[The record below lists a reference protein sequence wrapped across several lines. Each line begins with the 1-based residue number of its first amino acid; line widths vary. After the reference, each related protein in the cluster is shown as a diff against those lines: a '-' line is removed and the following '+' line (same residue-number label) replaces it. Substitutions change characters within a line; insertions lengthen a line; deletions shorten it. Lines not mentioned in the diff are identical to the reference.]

1 MDRASREEGTDPSAN
16 FVDGIRER
24 LGEVSEMEL
33 AEPTEP
39 DDGEAA
45 RVRGV
50 AEEAREAAQEVAEE
64 AREERELA
72 RELREL
78 AREAEEERELAGVE
92 RELDREEREVERE
105 ERELEREVAREVRE
119 LEREVRERR
128 EAVREARERREA
140 VREALA
146 AVTEGGA
153 RPTQEVMNLMIYR
166 AVNPVNEDD
175 DDDSS
180 LDDHGDSGDDN
191 EEEEDE
197 EANNEDM
204 EAMEARA
211 ARDAEMAEE
220 GEIVMTDEGD
230 MLDDDTDDDDID
242 EDDDDD
248 DVSDD
253 DSENDYNEFE
263 DPHYN
268 EQRRSVLR
276 VASAI
281 AAGPLDDWSAVKGA
295 QVHEEAK
302 YLVDNACSTY
312 RLPSGNYELFPVI
325 TLFLWCIKNNGHHDS
340 TVGSDRHPLERAP
353 YYSNFSPLPFPATIL
368 SLLTCC
374 LYPRPGAPFESSQSH
389 PFHPPPIT
397 PACHAPGAATLSWLA
412 LARCCDTLV
421 AGPGPV
427 ASTCAAESSASGS
440 APAFPQQP
448 PLLSPPHSR
457 SSPSSS
463 PSSSSAG
470 PPPPPPFFQEV
481 ICTVQR
487 MVTLYSTARRE
498 VVAVTSLPSEP
509 YSVDRFGDVVV
520 AGCYGTV
527 CLYLIRRELVKKTAG
542 WSKDGAPELTTA
554 SHPAHHH
561 HHHYQPQQQQ
571 RGVKGAAGAAA
582 AEEEEEE
589 RVWFEAAGMVG
600 GFESSLIGSS
610 MCNSVRFGTVG
621 NWVRMLVAHQNGYLY
636 LFTLPP
642 PFQPATARHVGR
654 SDWVFG
660 AQSLEDARQMALEAR
675 CRTSQEGLG
684 SGEAAKDEGEGTRH
698 AIVTAATATASATAS
713 AAPAAAATA
722 AATAYGGDNAGL
734 DLSVSAEGSEGR
746 AASAT
751 AATAAA
757 TAYGG
762 GSAGLDLSMGAEGSE
777 GRAASATAAAVASA
791 AAAAV
796 VPAHYPA
803 GSVPL
808 SVKLNL
814 RDLTTVDMPTSAP
827 VTIRSAPA
835 GGLVRTSARLVN
847 AIGPFPMPLNFA
859 LVSPNGEWIA
869 VIGDLAAVC
878 VLDRASGF
886 RVSGMASRRIP
897 VASIGAAHG
906 CQYLAWNPSSSL
918 LAVSSDSLEAVYLWG
933 VSRTSQPRASEAA
946 AEPSPLKA
954 RPFTRASAAAA
965 AAAAAQQLPSAAT
978 ATAGSAA
985 VPSAAS
991 AEAPAAPAV
1000 QLTPLVKLEQAFQS
1014 PPLALQ
1020 FDCFN
1025 PHLLLVV
1032 ERCRAVHAVDVRAP
1046 HARQQI
1052 QVHRQPSSE
1061 VEEQREDAREDGRW
1075 VVALEGLPTTAV
1087 PHAATAAAARAA
1099 DDADAATAAAA
1110 RAANAAD
1117 AATAAAARAAAGG
1130 AGAAPAAGGTRAA
1143 AGAAAAAAGAA
1154 AAVAGA
1160 VSAAAGAA
1168 RAVDGAGRAAGAAV
1182 AARATVGGVV
1192 GGMVDVA
1199 QDQLRRRLQQLE
1211 QLLQRR
1217 NQPPVSD
1224 VVGLAAYHHP
1234 GVLVSTET
1242 AVFQYPRMGAWSPGS
1257 HRLYPKRFKEVV
1269 RLLLMGHYATGQ
1281 WDYSV
1286 AADSHS
1292 SQAQSDSHSSQ
1303 AQSDSRYL
1311 WLLPLEVLLQ
1321 IIGHAATPLCMW
1333 ISDA

>member
-1 MDRASREEGTDPSAN
+1 
-16 FVDGIRER
+16 
-24 LGEVSEMEL
+24 
-33 AEPTEP
+33 
-39 DDGEAA
+39 
-45 RVRGV
+45 
-50 AEEAREAAQEVAEE
+50 
-64 AREERELA
+64 
-72 RELREL
+72 
-78 AREAEEERELAGVE
+78 
-92 RELDREEREVERE
+92 
-105 ERELEREVAREVRE
+105 
-119 LEREVRERR
+119 
-128 EAVREARERREA
+128 
-140 VREALA
+140 
-146 AVTEGGA
+146 
-153 RPTQEVMNLMIYR
+153 
-166 AVNPVNEDD
+166 
-175 DDDSS
+175 
-180 LDDHGDSGDDN
+180 
-191 EEEEDE
+191 
-197 EANNEDM
+197 
-204 EAMEARA
+204 
-211 ARDAEMAEE
+211 
-220 GEIVMTDEGD
+220 
-230 MLDDDTDDDDID
+230 
-242 EDDDDD
+242 
-248 DVSDD
+248 
-253 DSENDYNEFE
+253 
-263 DPHYN
+263 
-268 EQRRSVLR
+268 
-276 VASAI
+276 
-281 AAGPLDDWSAVKGA
+281 
-295 QVHEEAK
+295 
-302 YLVDNACSTY
+302 
-312 RLPSGNYELFPVI
+312 
-325 TLFLWCIKNNGHHDS
+325 
-340 TVGSDRHPLERAP
+340 
-353 YYSNFSPLPFPATIL
+353 
-368 SLLTCC
+368 
-374 LYPRPGAPFESSQSH
+374 
-389 PFHPPPIT
+389 
-397 PACHAPGAATLSWLA
+397 
-412 LARCCDTLV
+412 CCDTLV

-440 APAFPQQP
+440 APASASFPQQP

-542 WSKDGAPELTTA
+542 WTKDGAPELTTA

-654 SDWVFG
+654 SDWVCG

-791 AAAAV
+791 AAAAA

-869 VIGDLAAVC
+869 VVGDLAAVC

-897 VASIGAAHG
+897 LASIGAAHG

-918 LAVSSDSLEAVYLWG
+918 LAVSSDTLEAVYLWG

-1061 VEEQREDAREDGRW
+1061 AEEQREDAREDGRW

-1154 AAVAGA
+1154 AAVVGA
-1160 VSAAAGAA
+1160 VSAATGAA

-1192 GGMVDVA
+1192 GGMVDAA

-1242 AVFQYPRMGAWSPGS
+1242 TVFQYPRMGAWSPAS

-1292 SQAQSDSHSSQ
+1292 SQAQSDS
-1303 AQSDSRYL
+1303 RYL

>member
-1 MDRASREEGTDPSAN
+1 
-16 FVDGIRER
+16 
-24 LGEVSEMEL
+24 MEL

-78 AREAEEERELAGVE
+78 AREAEEERELAGEE
-92 RELDREEREVERE
+92 RELEQEEREVERE
-105 ERELEREVAREVRE
+105 ERELEREEREVAREVRE

-153 RPTQEVMNLMIYR
+153 RPTQEVVNLMIYR
-166 AVNPVNEDD
+166 AVNPMNEDND

-180 LDDHGDSGDDN
+180 LDDHGDSGDDS

-211 ARDAEMAEE
+211 ARDARDAEMAEE

-248 DVSDD
+248 DSDD

-268 EQRRSVLR
+268 ERRRSVLR

-281 AAGPLDDWSAVKGA
+281 AAAPVDDWGAVKGA
-295 QVHEEAK
+295 EVHEEAK
-302 YLVDNACSTY
+302 YLLDNTCSTY
-312 RLPSGNYELFPVI
+312 RLPSGV
-325 TLFLWCIKNNGHHDS
+325 CHH
-340 TVGSDRHPLERAP
+340 
-353 YYSNFSPLPFPATIL
+353 
-368 SLLTCC
+368 
-374 LYPRPGAPFESSQSH
+374 Q
-389 PFHPPPIT
+389 
-397 PACHAPGAATLSWLA
+397 
-412 LARCCDTLV
+412 CCDTLV

-427 ASTCAAESSASGS
+427 ASAYAAHSSARDDA
-440 APAFPQQP
+440 APAP
-448 PLLSPPHSR
+448 PSLSH
-457 SSPSSS
+457 SPSSA
-463 PSSSSAG
+463 PSSSAA
-470 PPPPPPFFQEV
+470 PPPTPPFSQEI

-527 CLYLIRRELVKKTAG
+527 CFYLIRREVAKKTAG
-542 WSKDGAPELTTA
+542 WTKDGAPERT

-571 RGVKGAAGAAA
+571 SGIKGAAGAAVA
-582 AEEEEEE
+582 EEEEEEEEEE

-636 LFTLPP
+636 VFTLPP
-642 PFQPATARHVGR
+642 PFQPATSRHVGR
-654 SDWVFG
+654 SDWVFS
-660 AQSLEDARQMALEAR
+660 AQSLEDARQMALESR
-675 CRTSQEGLG
+675 CRTSQEGSE
-684 SGEAAKDEGEGTRH
+684 SGEPGKEVGEGTRR
-698 AIVTAATATASATAS
+698 AAAAGGAPDPAATAAAAATTA
-713 AAPAAAATA
+713 AAAATA
-722 AATAYGGDNAGL
+722 A
-734 DLSVSAEGSEGR
+734 V
-746 AASAT
+746 
-751 AATAAA
+751 

-762 GSAGLDLSMGAEGSE
+762 GSAGLDLSMSAAEGSE

-791 AAAAV
+791 AAAAA

-808 SVKLNL
+808 NVKINL

-897 VASIGAAHG
+897 VASRNTRGAAHG

-918 LAVSSDSLEAVYLWG
+918 LAVSSDSLKAVYVWG
-933 VSRTSQPRASEAA
+933 VSRISQPRASEAA
-946 AEPSPLKA
+946 AEPSPSKA

-965 AAAAAQQLPSAAT
+965 AAAAAVAAAAQQLPSGT
-978 ATAGSAA
+978 AS
-985 VPSAAS
+985 SRS
-991 AEAPAAPAV
+991 AEPAAAPAV
-1000 QLTPLVKLEQAFQS
+1000 QLMPLVKLDQAFQS

-1032 ERCRAVHAVDVRAP
+1032 ERCSAVHAVDVRAP

-1052 QVHRQPSSE
+1052 QVHRQPSSQE
-1061 VEEQREDAREDGRW
+1061 EEQRQQREEAREDG
-1075 VVALEGLPTTAV
+1075 L
-1087 PHAATAAAARAA
+1087 
-1099 DDADAATAAAA
+1099 
-1110 RAANAAD
+1110 
-1117 AATAAAARAAAGG
+1117 
-1130 AGAAPAAGGTRAA
+1130 
-1143 AGAAAAAAGAA
+1143 
-1154 AAVAGA
+1154 
-1160 VSAAAGAA
+1160 
-1168 RAVDGAGRAAGAAV
+1168 

-1192 GGMVDVA
+1192 GGMVDAA
-1199 QDQLRRRLQQLE
+1199 QDQLRRRLHQLE

-1224 VVGLAAYHHP
+1224 VVGLAAYFHP

-1242 AVFQYPRMGAWSPGS
+1242 TVFQVSVSVAGERERCWYWDALSRHVLSGMQRNQPPVSKVVGLAAYFHPGVLVSTETTVFQRNQPPVSKVVGLAAYFHPGVLVSTETTVFQVSVSVAGERERCWYWDALSRHVLSGMQRNQPPVSKVVGLAAYFHPGVLVSTETTVFQYPRMGAWTPAS
-1257 HRLYPKRFKEVV
+1257 HHLYPKRFREVV
-1269 RLLLMGHYATGQ
+1269 RLLLLGHYSTGQ
-1281 WDYSV
+1281 WDYGA
-1286 AADSHS
+1286 AADDHS
-1292 SQAQSDSHSSQ
+1292 SQS
-1303 AQSDSRYL
+1303 QSDSRYL

-1321 IIGHAATPLCMW
+1321 VIGHAATPLSVW

>member
-1 MDRASREEGTDPSAN
+1 
-16 FVDGIRER
+16 
-24 LGEVSEMEL
+24 MEL

-39 DDGEAA
+39 DDGEVA
-45 RVRGV
+45 RGRGE
-50 AEEAREAAQEVAEE
+50 AEEAREV
-64 AREERELA
+64 
-72 RELREL
+72 
-78 AREAEEERELAGVE
+78 AREAGEER
-92 RELDREEREVERE
+92 D
-105 ERELEREVAREVRE
+105 LE
-119 LEREVRERR
+119 R
-128 EAVREARERREA
+128 EAVREARESAREAAREATREARELGREIREARVVARELREAREATREVREA
-140 VREALA
+140 VGETLA

-153 RPTQEVMNLMIYR
+153 RSTQELLNMIYR
-166 AVNPVNEDD
+166 AVNPVNPVNLVNPENAD

-180 LDDHGDSGDDN
+180 LDDHGDSGDDS

-197 EANNEDM
+197 EANNGDM
-204 EAMEARA
+204 EVMEARA
-211 ARDAEMAEE
+211 ARAARDAAMAEE

-248 DVSDD
+248 DDSDD
-253 DSENDYNEFE
+253 DSEDEYNEFE

-268 EQRRSVLR
+268 ERRRSVLR

-281 AAGPLDDWSAVKGA
+281 AAAPVDDWSAVKGA

-312 RLPSGNYELFPVI
+312 CLPSGV
-325 TLFLWCIKNNGHHDS
+325 CHH
-340 TVGSDRHPLERAP
+340 
-353 YYSNFSPLPFPATIL
+353 
-368 SLLTCC
+368 
-374 LYPRPGAPFESSQSH
+374 Q
-389 PFHPPPIT
+389 
-397 PACHAPGAATLSWLA
+397 
-412 LARCCDTLV
+412 CCDTLV

-427 ASTCAAESSASGS
+427 ASTCAAQSSPRDDA
-440 APAFPQQP
+440 APAPA
-448 PLLSPPHSR
+448 SPSHSH
-457 SSPSSS
+457 SPSSA
-463 PSSSSAG
+463 PSSSSA
-470 PPPPPPFFQEV
+470 PPPPPPFSQEI

-542 WSKDGAPELTTA
+542 WTQDGAPERTTA

-561 HHHYQPQQQQ
+561 HHHYQPQQPLS
-571 RGVKGAAGAAA
+571 RGKGAAGAAA
-582 AEEEEEE
+582 AEEEEEEEEEEE

-675 CRTSQEGLG
+675 CRTSQGGLENSEAG
-684 SGEAAKDEGEGTRH
+684 KQEGEALRRA
-698 AIVTAATATASATAS
+698 VAAGD
-713 AAPAAAATA
+713 AATA
-722 AATAYGGDNAGL
+722 ASG
-734 DLSVSAEGSEGR
+734 
-746 AASAT
+746 
-751 AATAAA
+751 AATAAV

-762 GSAGLDLSMGAEGSE
+762 GSAGLDLSMGAAEGSE
-777 GRAASATAAAVASA
+777 GRAASAKAAAVASA
-791 AAAAV
+791 AAAAA

-808 SVKLNL
+808 NVKLNL

-869 VIGDLAAVC
+869 VVGDLAAVC
-878 VLDRASGF
+878 VLDRACGF

-897 VASIGAAHG
+897 VASRSTRGAAHG

-918 LAVSSDSLEAVYLWG
+918 LAVSSDSLQAVYVWG
-933 VSRTSQPRASEAA
+933 VSRCEHPLSP
-946 AEPSPLKA
+946 PPFSPLPSSP
-954 RPFTRASAAAA
+954 RLSPPPFSPPPLCPLSSLTI
-965 AAAAAQQLPSAAT
+965 
-978 ATAGSAA
+978 
-985 VPSAAS
+985 
-991 AEAPAAPAV
+991 
-1000 QLTPLVKLEQAFQS
+1000 TPLSFS
-1014 PPLALQ
+1014 RPT
-1020 FDCFN
+1020 
-1025 PHLLLVV
+1025 
-1032 ERCRAVHAVDVRAP
+1032 RCVSRM
-1046 HARQQI
+1046 Q
-1052 QVHRQPSSE
+1052 HRQPSSE
-1061 VEEQREDAREDGRW
+1061 AEEQRQQREVARADGRW
-1075 VVALEGLPTTAV
+1075 VVALEGLPPTAV
-1087 PHAATAAAARAA
+1087 PHAAADAAARAA
-1099 DDADAATAAAA
+1099 DAADAATAAAA
-1110 RAANAAD
+1110 RAANAAE
-1117 AATAAAARAAAGG
+1117 AATAAAARAAASAGAATAAAARAAAAG
-1130 AGAAPAAGGTRAA
+1130 AGAAPAACGTPAA

-1154 AAVAGA
+1154 AAAAGA

-1168 RAVDGAGRAAGAAV
+1168 DAVAGAGRAAGAA
-1182 AARATVGGVV
+1182 AAAAPPARATVRGVV
-1192 GGMVDVA
+1192 GGVVDAA
-1199 QDQLRRRLQQLE
+1199 QDQLRRRLHQLE

-1224 VVGLAAYHHP
+1224 VVGLAAYFHP

-1242 AVFQYPRMGAWSPGS
+1242 TVFQYPRMGAWSPAS

-1269 RLLLMGHYATGQ
+1269 RLLLLGHYSTGQ
-1281 WDYSV
+1281 WDYSA

-1292 SQAQSDSHSSQ
+1292 NQ

-1321 IIGHAATPLCMW
+1321 IIEHAATPLSVW
-1333 ISDA
+1333 ISDS